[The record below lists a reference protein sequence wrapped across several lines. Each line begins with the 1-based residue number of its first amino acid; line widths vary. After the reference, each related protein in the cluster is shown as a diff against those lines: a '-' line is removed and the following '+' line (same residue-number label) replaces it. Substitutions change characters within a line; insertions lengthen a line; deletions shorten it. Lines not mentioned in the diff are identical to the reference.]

1 MDKTTKKNFQAR
13 EYIMNI
19 ILSSPI
25 GTKLPSERELMS
37 HPNFSRPTIQHA
49 IDDLLLDGYLYRVK
63 RQGTFIANNFR
74 STNLNRI
81 SSFNEAARELGVQPD
96 TELLDQAIVPAN
108 EYMAT
113 KLDCPMGTIIHF
125 FLRLRKHAGIPV
137 ILEYSY
143 FTDFAVSNITKTD
156 VTRSI
161 YRYIEQIKGLSI
173 GSSSVTIEAVLPE
186 AEIAELLEVPNNEPL
201 LQLERSSRLQ
211 DGHTFEYTN
220 SFVVSRYN
228 KFSVTSVRRG

>member
-37 HPNFSRPTIQHA
+37 HLNFSRPTIQHA

-81 SSFNEAARELGVQPD
+81 SSFNEAARELGVSRHGAVRPG
-96 TELLDQAIVPAN
+96 
-108 EYMAT
+108 
-113 KLDCPMGTIIHF
+113 DCPRQRVYGD
-125 FLRLRKHAGIPV
+125 KAG
-137 ILEYSY
+137 
-143 FTDFAVSNITKTD
+143 
-156 VTRSI
+156 
-161 YRYIEQIKGLSI
+161 
-173 GSSSVTIEAVLPE
+173 LPYG
-186 AEIAELLEVPNNEPL
+186 NDHPL
-201 LQLERSSRLQ
+201 LPSAAEA
-211 DGHTFEYTN
+211 
-220 SFVVSRYN
+220 
-228 KFSVTSVRRG
+228 RRDTRDTGILLLH